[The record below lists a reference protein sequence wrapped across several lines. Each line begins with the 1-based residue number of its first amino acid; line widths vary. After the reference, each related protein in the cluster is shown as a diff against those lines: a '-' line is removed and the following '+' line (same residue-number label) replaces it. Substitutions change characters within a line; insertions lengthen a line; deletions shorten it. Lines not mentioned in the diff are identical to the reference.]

1 MNLTETQISSEPIF
15 EGTFLDIHRDTVR
28 LPNGKEA
35 SRIVVRHPGAA
46 CVLALTAEQQ
56 VVLVRQWRYP
66 LGKPVLEV
74 PAGKLDMAGEDPAAC
89 ALRELAEETPYV
101 ADAVRLLHTFYTAP
115 GFCDEKI
122 YLYQA
127 EGVRAGSTLQND
139 EDEFTET
146 VLLGREAIRAA
157 LQNGEIVDAKTLI
170 GLQYWLLNS

>member
-1 MNLTETQISSEPIF
+1 MIFTESAKMKLDLEALNIFVQIVESGSI
-15 EGTFLDIHRDTVR
+15 
-28 LPNGKEA
+28 
-35 SRIVVRHPGAA
+35 SGAA
-46 CVLALTAEQQ
+46 Q
-56 VVLVRQWRYP
+56 R
-66 LGKPVLEV
+66 
-74 PAGKLDMAGEDPAAC
+74 LDMP
-89 ALRELAEETPYV
+89 V
-101 ADAVRLLHTFYTAP
+101 SAVSRSLSRLEQHLGLTLLQRSTRRMEITAP